1 MDTLSLHRDLT
12 VFDGLVLS
20 APTRAV
26 FEDIHKGGIT
36 AANFTCSIWEDFRG
50 TMQNVARWKNWITE
64 HSDILRPVHSVADIR
79 RAKTENK
86 VGVSLGWQNC
96 TGIDDQLG
104 FLQLSKE
111 LGVGFI
117 QLTYNTQNLIGT
129 GCFESRDSGLSDF
142 GREAVHEMNRVGI
155 AVDLSHVGSKT
166 CEETIRH
173 SKKPVCYTHT
183 CPRALR
189 DHPRNKTDDELRAI
203 AERGG
208 FIGVTRFTVLL
219 KRGQNSD
226 IEDYVDAIEH
236 TINVAGEEHVGIG
249 TDMVQDQPA
258 ALTEFCIR
266 DKGYGRYV
274 TDLGT
279 VKELKGLERH
289 HELPNVTAAM
299 VARGWTET
307 RIRRVMG
314 ENWLTYLGD
323 VWGE

>member
-1 MDTLSLHRDLT
+1 MTAAQLHRDLT
-12 VFDGLVLS
+12 VFDGLILS

-26 FEDIHKGGIT
+26 FEDIHRGGIT

-50 TMQNVARWKNWITE
+50 TMQNVAKWKNWITE
-64 HSDILRPVHSVADIR
+64 HHDILRPVHSVADIR
-79 RAKTENK
+79 RAKAENK

-104 FLQLSKE
+104 FLQIYKA

-129 GCFESRDSGLSDF
+129 GCYESRDSGLSDF

-155 AVDLSHVGSKT
+155 AVDLSHVGSRT
-166 CEETIRH
+166 CAETIRH

-189 DHPRNKTDDELRAI
+189 DHPRNKSDEELRLI
-203 AERGG
+203 ADHGG

-219 KRGQNSD
+219 RRGQNSD
-226 IEDYVDAIEH
+226 LEDYLDAIEH
-236 TINVAGEEHVGIG
+236 TIDVAGEQNVGIG
-249 TDMVQDQPA
+249 TDMVQDQPD
-258 ALTEFCIR
+258 ALTEYCIR
-266 DKGYGRYV
+266 DKGYARQL
-274 TDLGT
+274 TDFGT

-289 HELPNVTAAM
+289 HEMPNVTAAM
-299 VARGWTET
+299 LARGWSET
-307 RIRRVMG
+307 RVRAVMG
-314 ENWLTYLGD
+314 ENWLRYLTE